1 MNMNRISCYAL
12 ALSCLLA
19 SCKDEMKDEEMPTVS
34 ITAPKADTKVWL
46 ETTLATEVMDNQG
59 VSKVE
64 FYLDGDL
71 IGEATEAPYELM
83 LDTKQYKDGTH
94 VLRTVAYDGANN
106 QSEAERDIEI
116 LNTLLT
122 VDVEDNHFGEGSP
135 TREWVMVSDL
145 KGNVLQVEEAKD
157 GMQYTFDR
165 VEGFLDSLVSVTV
178 FRVNNYF
185 NSYRSAYA
193 YTYYGIQPDQWT
205 FEGRDQSDNVF
216 PTKLGEATGS
226 FIFRGI
232 DGSYDYNDFLPY
244 PNRIDIEHL
253 AISKDSTLIDFKA
266 HLYEDDSYIYFDTYP
281 EGASP
286 QHALIDPLE
295 VGKNYDLTAKDFTDM
310 KLLKNITVPSA
321 RSNYL
326 HVYGS
331 YKDKGFRLASSPYDD
346 VTNTFSVYQP
356 EGMFNNFRY
365 DFSIRNEKIG
375 YYRSDE
381 EQLPNNYDVPF
392 SVEHAIISTNRN
404 DFQAS
409 IQYPHD
415 YSVVSWR
422 SYEQDAEYDYVS
434 WNVYTAGQSDISFSI
449 ASLPK
454 AITDEYPSLTSRVG
468 NLPYDGIRLIN
479 SSIID
484 SLEELTKIYK
494 KNVDQR
500 SPETYEQLTI
510 YHNEGNARRAIQD
523 LPQHVQAEIKRYEK
537 R

>member
-1 MNMNRISCYAL
+1 M
-12 ALSCLLA
+12 
-19 SCKDEMKDEEMPTVS
+19 
-34 ITAPKADTKVWL
+34 
-46 ETTLATEVMDNQG
+46 
-59 VSKVE
+59 
-64 FYLDGDL
+64 
-71 IGEATEAPYELM
+71 
-83 LDTKQYKDGTH
+83 
-94 VLRTVAYDGANN
+94 RTVAYDGANN
-106 QSEAERDIEI
+106 QSEAEREIEI

-122 VDVEDNHFGEGSP
+122 LNVEGNHFGESSP
-135 TREWVMVSDL
+135 TRVWVMVSDL

-178 FRVNNYF
+178 FRVNNYSD
-185 NSYRSAYA
+185 SYRSAYA
-193 YTYYGIQPDQWT
+193 YTYYGIQPDQWI
-205 FEGRDQSDNVF
+205 FEGRDQSDSDNVS

-232 DGSYDYNDFLPY
+232 DGSYDYNNFLPY

-281 EGASP
+281 KGASP
-286 QHALIDPLE
+286 QYALIDPLE

-321 RSNYL
+321 RSGYL
-326 HVYGS
+326 HVYGN
-331 YKDKGFRLASSPYDD
+331 YKDEDVRFRLASSPYDD

-356 EGMFNNFRY
+356 EGMFSSFEY
-365 DFSIRNEKIG
+365 DFSIRNEKMR

-381 EQLPNNYDVPF
+381 GQLPNNYDVPF
-392 SVEHAIISTNRN
+392 SVEHAIISTNRD

-434 WNVYTAGQSDISFSI
+434 WNVYTAGQNDISFSI
-449 ASLPK
+449 ASLPR
-454 AITDEYPSLTSRVG
+454 AITDEYSSLTSRVDD
-468 NLPYDGIRLIN
+468 LPYHGIHFIN
-479 SSIID
+479 SSTID
-484 SLEELTKIYK
+484 SFEKYMAKFYK
-494 KNVDQR
+494 KDVDWDLT
-500 SPETYEQLTI
+500 ETYEELTI
-510 YHNEGNARRAIQD
+510 YHNEENARRAIQD